1 MRILAVF
8 GTRPEAIKMAPVV
21 TRLSRIPQCQ
31 LKVCVT
37 AQHREMLDQVLNIFS
52 ITPDFDLNLMRQSQG
67 LAPLTADVLSALSD
81 VLSFARPELVLVHG
95 DTTTTFAASLSAFY
109 EKVPVGHVEA
119 GLRTG
124 NLDAPWPEELN
135 RVLTSRIAKYHFA
148 PTEGAMRNLLSEGI
162 RHDRICVTGN
172 TVVDALLS
180 VRKRILADD
189 SLQQR
194 LQNEFQFLDESKRL
208 VLVTGHR
215 RENFGPPL
223 RNICTALREIVARH
237 PDAEVCYPVHLN
249 PNVIGPV
256 NAALGNTPKIHLIP
270 PLDYVPFVYL
280 MMRAHLIVTDSGGIQ
295 EEAASIGKPTLVM
308 RDTTERPEAIES
320 GSVCLVGT
328 TVDLIVKK
336 AYELLADDAAYASMA
351 SARSPFGDGT
361 ASDRIAQF
369 LFGDAVS
376 ERIA

>member
-1 MRILAVF
+1 
-8 GTRPEAIKMAPVV
+8 
-21 TRLSRIPQCQ
+21 
-31 LKVCVT
+31 
-37 AQHREMLDQVLNIFS
+37 MLDQVLNIFS